1 MRRWRRARLRCV
13 CFVILAA
20 FLALDGIAA
29 AQTEPTTSTTPSTST
44 KKPAHTSTTQGATP
58 TAPQTTTAKTTT
70 GKAATSTHGDTQ
82 HSSSLTSHPASN
94 PASHPTSNPT
104 SHSVSHPAAGST
116 AQKSKSSKGK
126 RSSKQA
132 KKHGQQAIDP
142 TRTRQIQEALIRE
155 HYMDGE
161 PSGSWDEATQ
171 AAMQRYQADQGW
183 QSKTTPDSRA
193 LIKLGLGPSHDH
205 LLNPESAMTAA
216 PGDPKAAA
224 KPASAQTNI
233 PQQ

>member
-1 MRRWRRARLRCV
+1 MRSV

-94 PASHPTSNPT
+94 PASHPTS
-104 SHSVSHPAAGST
+104 HSVSHPAAGST

-161 PSGSWDEATQ
+161 PSGSWDAVTQ

>member
-1 MRRWRRARLRCV
+1 LRCV

-44 KKPAHTSTTQGATP
+44 KKPAHTSTTQGATH
-58 TAPQTTTAKTTT
+58 TAPQTTTAK
-70 GKAATSTHGDTQ
+70 AATGTHGATQ
-82 HSSSLTSHPASN
+82 HSSSLTSHPTSN
-94 PASHPTSNPT
+94 PTSHPT

-161 PSGSWDEATQ
+161 PSGSWDAVTQ
-171 AAMQRYQADQGW
+171 AAMQRYQSDQGW

>member
-1 MRRWRRARLRCV
+1 MRRWRRARLRSV

-44 KKPAHTSTTQGATP
+44 KKPAHTSTTQGATH
-58 TAPQTTTAKTTT
+58 TAPQTTTAK
-70 GKAATSTHGDTQ
+70 AATGTHGATQ

-94 PASHPTSNPT
+94 PASHPT

-161 PSGSWDEATQ
+161 PSGSWDAVTQ

>member
-44 KKPAHTSTTQGATP
+44 KKPAHTSTTQGATH
-58 TAPQTTTAKTTT
+58 TAPQTTTAK
-70 GKAATSTHGDTQ
+70 AATGTHGDTQ
-82 HSSSLTSHPASN
+82 HSSSLTSSPTSH
-94 PASHPTSNPT
+94 PASHPTSLT
-104 SHSVSHPAAGST
+104 SHPASHPAAGST

>member
-44 KKPAHTSTTQGATP
+44 KKPAHTSTTQGATH
-58 TAPQTTTAKTTT
+58 TAPQTTTAK
-70 GKAATSTHGDTQ
+70 AATGTHGATQ

>member
-1 MRRWRRARLRCV
+1 MRRWRRARLRSV

-44 KKPAHTSTTQGATP
+44 KKPAHTSTTQGATHP
-58 TAPQTTTAKTTT
+58 APQTTTAK
-70 GKAATSTHGDTQ
+70 AATGTHGATQ

-94 PASHPTSNPT
+94 PASHPT

-161 PSGSWDEATQ
+161 PSGSWDAVTQ